1 MTEIGDI
8 VPDGHVRFR
17 MLTAD
22 EGGQQGR
29 GFSGLGWFFNCPL
42 LAPDGTYWDC
52 RVYYG
57 HQDLHA
63 GLDYEFPF
71 SFVSPAEAPNHLP
84 QGSEVILG
92 TPSWLIG
99 RGTIVD

>member
-1 MTEIGDI
+1 MTDPGEI
-8 VPDGHVRFR
+8 VPDGHIRFR

-29 GFSGLGWFFNCPL
+29 GFSGRGWFFNCPL

-63 GLDYEFPF
+63 GLDYEFGF
-71 SFVSPAEAPNHLP
+71 SFLSPAEAPAHLP
-84 QGSEVILG
+84 FGSAVTLG
-92 TPSWLIG
+92 TPNWLIG
-99 RGTIVD
+99 HGTIVD